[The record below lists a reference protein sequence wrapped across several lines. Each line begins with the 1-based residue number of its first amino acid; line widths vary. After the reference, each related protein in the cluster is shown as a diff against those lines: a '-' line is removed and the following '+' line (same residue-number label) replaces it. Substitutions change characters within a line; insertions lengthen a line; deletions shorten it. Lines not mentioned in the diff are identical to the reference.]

1 MRIKMLP
8 LLSTLMMLFHICSR
22 AAQPVTAPVNLQKNS
37 HATEFTVTPLSGE
50 LARSY
55 KLDTNFYRKCTIAQK
70 IIIASSEKV
79 SDYAHLESAYLID
92 LIMNDIKPDIAQRI
106 RDKKPVCIIVG
117 HNELTSDLPQYP
129 SDKKGKEL
137 DFYNWRNRGSLSSK
151 NDHPTI
157 LVSEEDVLEYE
168 GGMRLESVLIHE
180 FAHLVDGAGFDEA
193 LHTRLTGVFNNAK
206 AKGLWNDGYAAQRFE
221 RVKSRKPVSLFNE
234 LVKAFSAQ
242 SPELLTKCLDGGD
255 ILVNGKPSNSKVE
268 VTREDK
274 VLIVF
279 GGPKQTYFAQN
290 TAEYWAESVQCW
302 YDCCRTNDHDHN
314 QVHTR
319 EQLQAYDP
327 EMARLCKNVLG
338 DSKGRFVSPRVRA
351 GTGHLKGYNP
361 DKAPTVKKPDF
372 IEEAGWDY
380 YDKYWKDFW
389 KRLYDKYGLK
399 ENAQRS

>member
-1 MRIKMLP
+1 MP
-8 LLSTLMMLFHICSR
+8 FHICSIE
-22 AAQPVTAPVNLQKNS
+22 AKP
-37 HATEFTVTPLSGE
+37 ATEPVSLPNTSPATAFTVTPLSAE
-50 LARSY
+50 LAQQY
-55 KLDTNFYRKCTIAQK
+55 KLDTKFYKKCTIAQN
-70 IIIASSEKV
+70 IIIASSKRV

-92 LIMNDIKPDIAQRI
+92 LVMNDLKPDVAQRV
-106 RDKKPVCIIVG
+106 RDRKPVCLIVG
-117 HNELTSDLPQYP
+117 HDELTSDLPQYP

-137 DFYNWRNRGSLSSK
+137 DFYNWRNRGSLSSI

-157 LVSEEDVLEYE
+157 LCSEEDILEYE

-180 FAHLVDGAGFDEA
+180 FAHLIDGAGFDEA
-193 LHTRLTGVFNNAK
+193 LHTRLKDIFKQAK
-206 AKGLWNDGYAAQRFE
+206 EKGLWNDGYAAQRFE
-221 RVKSRKPVSLFNE
+221 RVKSDKPVSLFDA
-234 LVKAFSAQ
+234 LVKAFPAH
-242 SPELLTKCLDGGD
+242 SPELLKKCLDGGD
-255 ILVNGKPSNSKVE
+255 ILVNGKPSSSKVE
-268 VTREDK
+268 VTKKDK

-279 GGPKQTYFAQN
+279 GGPKQTYFALN
-290 TAEYWAESVQCW
+290 TAEYWAECVQCW
-302 YDCCRTNDHDHN
+302 YDCCRVNDHDHN

-327 EMARLCKNVLG
+327 EMAKLCKDLLG
-338 DSKGRFVSPRVRA
+338 DPKGRFISPRVRA

-399 ENAQRS
+399 ENPQ